1 MQPDGIDDERVAR
14 TAVTQDRTCQH
25 EDTAFQRVQI
35 RIRTRC
41 FLQATKQRSE
51 LQCNFVCCDATHP
64 TTECL
69 ERVHGLF
76 VARAVFSQL
85 ARARR
90 ARGRGRQRVERRV
103 RVGLAVALH
112 VADLLVEFEVVGLE
126 APDLGAQLRDHLELF
141 AEFLR
146 SVLSVGGKGGKPSV
160 PLPLRVLRSVA
171 GSGHAGW

>member
-1 MQPDGIDDERVAR
+1 M
-14 TAVTQDRTCQH
+14 
-25 EDTAFQRVQI
+25 
-35 RIRTRC
+35 
-41 FLQATKQRSE
+41 
-51 LQCNFVCCDATHP
+51 
-64 TTECL
+64 
-69 ERVHGLF
+69 
-76 VARAVFSQL
+76 
-85 ARARR
+85 
-90 ARGRGRQRVERRV
+90 